1 LAVSD
6 EATLIATVSHDARI
20 RVWDAGTDFGA
31 TAWTIHQLRNNASFA
46 ARSGGDTIDALVDAG
61 GSTLLVGHTSGS
73 ITAVEH
79 GNSHSLVELQ
89 QVRPRHDFLRVSP
102 DGRGVLSVS
111 PAFES
116 ARLQG
121 LVNSPLT
128 LLRKAE
134 SLWAVSSIK
143 TDVPVMDATW
153 TDRPNTVAVLTSD
166 KRIVLGTLR
175 GNVFSE
181 TASSSV
187 GGNSEPARIAAA
199 TGADVMAVSFQDGS
213 VVTFDHGRRSEFK
226 ARMPL
231 RDIVL
236 SKDGKYLAVV
246 SSGPQPRTV
255 VRDVALG
262 ETLIEIRDWI
272 SDAAF
277 DPGSKML
284 LLGSDPRGELIL
296 YDLRR
301 MQEQSRW
308 LAHSGGVRVVT
319 FSADG
324 KFLYS
329 AGNDGEVRSWP
340 IKVLDDVRDEPP
352 RTIREHTEQA
362 TGLMLGSDGEIRSRP
377 VSVPRIEHIEQ
388 HTLAPP
394 DSPQD
399 VQAARAV
406 FATEDDDKDK
416 EQVAAPCGK
425 LGDPDHANTKE
436 TSLGVLAAAAMCA
449 DMAGRADDARSR
461 YRSFLEAAVAQG
473 NTPGRLLV
481 SPGLAR
487 GAGANLAR
495 SIESK
500 DDADLSTALQLINL
514 VYLSSWRDGSIVRLP
529 PTELVGDYVKAL
541 ESVSE
546 QTTLQVI
553 DKRMNEFIDGLG
565 HQGLTRTAS
574 SGEAESIPRLL
585 FNVGVAHMSHDD
597 APGAYDL
604 LLRAADQAGRIVGD
618 LAMSGDSS
626 ETEARQFWTQV
637 LAGSAALACQVAAQA
652 SDEKKDAVNGHSETD
667 LLKQAKELATQA
679 FEQWKILGEH
689 TAQDDDTKQSMVTL
703 RDTFE
708 WCARLPSP

>member
-1 LAVSD
+1 M
-6 EATLIATVSHDARI
+6 
-20 RVWDAGTDFGA
+20 
-31 TAWTIHQLRNNASFA
+31 
-46 ARSGGDTIDALVDAG
+46 
-61 GSTLLVGHTSGS
+61 
-73 ITAVEH
+73 
-79 GNSHSLVELQ
+79 
-89 QVRPRHDFLRVSP
+89 SP

-121 LVNSPLT
+121 LVNTPLT
-128 LLRKAE
+128 LLQKTG
-134 SLWAVSSIK
+134 SLWAASSIK
-143 TDVPVMDATW
+143 TDVPVIDAAW
-153 TDRPNTVAVLTSD
+153 TGRPDTIAILASD
-166 KRIVLGTLR
+166 KQIVLGTVR
-175 GNVFSE
+175 EKVFSE
-181 TASSSV
+181 TASNSV
-187 GGNSEPARIAAA
+187 GSKSEPTRIATA

-213 VVTFDHGRRSEFK
+213 VVTFDHGTRSEFK
-226 ARMPL
+226 AQTPL

-236 SKDGKYLAVV
+236 SKDGKYLAVI

-255 VRDVALG
+255 VRDVAHG
-262 ETLIEIRDWI
+262 ETLIEIKDWI

-277 DPGSKML
+277 DPASTML

-301 MQEQSRW
+301 MREQSRW

-319 FSADG
+319 FGCDG

-329 AGNDGEVRSWP
+329 AGNDGDIRSWP
-340 IKVLDDVRDEPP
+340 IKVLDDVRDAPA
-352 RTIREHTEQA
+352 RTVREHAEQA
-362 TGLMLGSDGEIRSRP
+362 TGLMLASDGEIRSRP
-377 VSVPRIEHIEQ
+377 VSLPTIEHIEQ
-388 HTLAPP
+388 YTVAPS

-399 VQAARAV
+399 VQTARAV
-406 FATEDDDKDK
+406 FAAEDDDK
-416 EQVAAPCGK
+416 EQLVAACGK
-425 LGDPDHANTKE
+425 LGDPDHANSGE

-461 YRSFLEAAVAQG
+461 YRSFYEAAVSQG
-473 NTPGRLLV
+473 NAPGGLLV

-487 GAGANLAR
+487 GTGANLAR
-495 SIESK
+495 SIETK
-500 DDADLSTALQLINL
+500 DDADLSTALRLINL
-514 VYLSSWRDGSIVRLP
+514 VYLSSWHDGSVVRLP

-541 ESVSE
+541 ESISE

-553 DKRMNEFIDGLG
+553 DQRMNEFIDGLG
-565 HQGLTRTAS
+565 LEWLKRTAS

-585 FNVGVAHMSHDD
+585 FNVGAAHLSHGD

-604 LLRAADQAGRIVGD
+604 LLRAADLAAKVVGD

-637 LAGSAALACQVAAQA
+637 LAGSAALACHVAAQVN
-652 SDEKKDAVNGHSETD
+652 DEKKDTVSGNSVRD
-667 LLKQAKELATQA
+667 PLKQAKESAAQA

-689 TAQDDDTKQSMVTL
+689 SAQDDDTKQSMATL
-703 RDTFE
+703 RDTFA